1 MTLTLCAPLRNV
13 DDARELAYLTIAAVL
28 NTLDEQ
34 GKYAVLELV
43 NREYPNA
50 WPMEGDDDGS

>member
-13 DDARELAYLTIAAVL
+13 DDTRGLAYRTIAAVL

-34 GKYAVLELV
+34 GQYAVLELV
-43 NREYPNA
+43 KREYPNA
-50 WPMEGDDDGS
+50 WPMEGDDE

>member
-1 MTLTLCAPLRNV
+1 MTLTLCHQLRNV
-13 DDARELAYLTIAAVL
+13 DDTRTLAYLTIAAVL

-43 NREYPNA
+43 KREYPNA
-50 WPMEGDDDGS
+50 WPMEGDDE

>member
-13 DDARELAYLTIAAVL
+13 DDTRGLAYRTIAAVL

-34 GKYAVLELV
+34 GQYAVLELV
-43 NREYPNA
+43 KREFPNA
-50 WPMEGDDDGS
+50 WPIEGDDE

>member
-1 MTLTLCAPLRNV
+1 MLTYGATLRNRPEHDV
-13 DDARELAYLTIAAVL
+13 RTPAYRTIAAVL

-43 NREYPNA
+43 KREFPKA
-50 WPMEGDDDGS
+50 WPMEGDDE